1 MSWVQSH
8 AQTLGLVDDAAS
20 SSESGGGGG
29 GGGSGGSGGRRQGG
43 NLPPGMYAS
52 APPTQAVQ
60 AAAAGGHW
68 PVRGHHNDGGG
79 GGHGLLRGRNVHI
92 HLPQGA
98 IPKDGPSAGVTMC
111 SALVS
116 LFSGRPV
123 RVDTAMTGEVSLR
136 GLVLPVGGIKEK
148 LIAAHQNGVT
158 RVLVP
163 ARNLSDVEHEVPD
176 SVKAELTIVPCATMA
191 DVLENAFEGGYRLV
205 TPSKL

>member
-1 MSWVQSH
+1 
-8 AQTLGLVDDAAS
+8 
-20 SSESGGGGG
+20 
-29 GGGSGGSGGRRQGG
+29 
-43 NLPPGMYAS
+43 MYAS

-68 PVRGHHNDGGG
+68 PVRGHHGDGGG

>member
-1 MSWVQSH
+1 MY
-8 AQTLGLVDDAAS
+8 ATAAS
-20 SSESGGGGG
+20 VEA
-29 GGGSGGSGGRRQGG
+29 Q
-43 NLPPGMYAS
+43 
-52 APPTQAVQ
+52 
-60 AAAAGGHW
+60 GGHW
-68 PVRGHHNDGGG
+68 PVRGHHGGDVSP

-111 SALVS
+111 CALVS

-148 LIAAHQNGVT
+148 LIAAHQNGIA

-163 ARNLSDVEHEVPD
+163 ARNLSDVEHEVPE
-176 SVKAELTIVPCATMA
+176 SVRAELKIVPCATMA
-191 DVLENAFEGGYRLV
+191 DVLENAFEGGYRLAM
-205 TPSKL
+205 PSKL